1 MLASTLPAGT
11 SAKGISG
18 AVTAIRSLSGPMLVG
33 TSLSWRPLPNL
44 FIRWGIAYAA
54 YNGNTPGTS
63 TDALSYSWGVGYDDW
78 HPGTISVTINNWGP
92 IKFKPGIAALSEAV
106 LDIGYKIP
114 FPAKVGKW
122 INASVKLTQPFNGL
136 PSTSVTLGI
145 SPLGRLFAFA
155 SLRVAP
161 FDSEHLTWS
170 YGFGYADS
178 RPFHFSLTYDNW
190 GPNTMRETG
199 FFKRGSITGS
209 FTWSI

>member
-92 IKFKPGIAALSEAV
+92 IKFKPGNTAGVDRMPPCPSSTRPKPCAAAMRRIV
-106 LDIGYKIP
+106 CT
-114 FPAKVGKW
+114 A
-122 INASVKLTQPFNGL
+122 A
-136 PSTSVTLGI
+136 
-145 SPLGRLFAFA
+145 RL
-155 SLRVAP
+155 
-161 FDSEHLTWS
+161 
-170 YGFGYADS
+170 
-178 RPFHFSLTYDNW
+178 
-190 GPNTMRETG
+190 
-199 FFKRGSITGS
+199 
-209 FTWSI
+209 